1 METGLLLKIV
11 FQESKVM
18 NVLLLFF
25 FFFFKKRQD
34 RIRNKH
40 LQGRWTRTGCICSPV
55 SPLSHLN
62 PNPSPLGLER
72 RSRDRCPPG
81 FSKHCRAE
89 SSCRKTSPQG
99 LREEQR

>member
-25 FFFFKKRQD
+25 FFFLKKRQD

-55 SPLSHLN
+55 SPLSRR
-62 PNPSPLGLER
+62 PQPL
-72 RSRDRCPPG
+72 SRLGWKEDQGTGAHPA

-89 SSCRKTSPQG
+89 SSCRRTSPQG